1 MSPIDVLSLAF
12 QPQTVQ
18 LARATQ
24 AIMTDGESI
33 NFASLLSSITLE
45 GRVVNEV
52 PNDEQLQ
59 EQLKAIEEGLQNLQ
73 ELPQQTL
80 TAEDEEIVYGMLQ
93 LYPMQNMDVEEIEV
107 GLPKQRPDTFNHEKM
122 ASIMNWKNE
131 GLPNL
136 MPTPIV
142 IDDPPAPVMQGRDG
156 EQTKLESVVTKMI
169 ADLEGVKKSL
179 AEGKSLSV
187 QQTTRI
193 EQLLQQ
199 LTILTQD
206 TKSPVQ
212 VTPLHHEQNPENK
225 LMTKQTAENTAA
237 PTTQVVGAQT
247 EENTNQ
253 TQLFS
258 LNNAQN
264 APKIIQTPVQQVTT
278 EPTQTIRMSHLIEE
292 LESVFR
298 GSLKVT
304 GNPEATQIRV
314 NITPDHLGHLDIRF
328 TEINGKITA
337 QIFTT
342 TIIAKEVLD
351 LQMHQFRHSL
361 VQQGVQLEKI
371 DIAHQNSPSF
381 EQQTERRFSEQQ
393 QGQEKQLVNNN
404 EYERHDEEKVVQH
417 KQVESSMNVD
427 YTV

>member
-1 MSPIDVLSLAF
+1 MSPIDALSLAF

-18 LARATQ
+18 PARASQ

-33 NFASLLSSITLE
+33 NFAALLSSITLE
-45 GRVVNEV
+45 GQVVNEG

-93 LYPMQNMDVEEIEV
+93 LYTMQNVDVEEIEV

-122 ASIMNWKNE
+122 ASIMNK
-131 GLPNL
+131 GLPHL

-142 IDDPPAPVMQGRDG
+142 IDDPPAPVMHVGDG
-156 EQTKLESVVTKMI
+156 EQTKLELVMTKMI

-179 AEGKSLSV
+179 VEGNSLSV

-199 LTILTQD
+199 LQQLTGLTQD

-212 VTPLHHEQNPENK
+212 VTPVHHEHNPENK
-225 LMTKQTAENTAA
+225 LMTKQTAVNTAA
-237 PTTQVVGAQT
+237 PITQIVGART

-264 APKIIQTPVQQVTT
+264 TPKIIQTPVQPVTT
-278 EPTQTIRMSHLIEE
+278 EPTQTIRMSHLIKE

-298 GSLKVT
+298 GSFKVT

-337 QIFTT
+337 QIFTS

-351 LQMHQFRHSL
+351 LQMHQLRHSL

-381 EQQTERRFSEQQ
+381 EQQADRRFSEQ

-404 EYERHDEEKVVQH
+404 EYERNDEEKVVQH
-417 KQVESSMNVD
+417 KHVESSMNVD